1 MTSFSATATTY
12 SRSAAP
18 AAPSSFDP
26 MTQTNLSAGGEKLAS
41 RRHHRL
47 SSVLS
52 GQRPGSDRQGRQRDY
67 GAARI
72 RGAAC
77 ARDREPG
84 LGILGVQI
92 KREFTA
98 IEFEH
103 RARV

>member
-1 MTSFSATATTY
+1 MTSFSATATTN

-18 AAPSSFDP
+18 AAASSFDA
-26 MTQTNLSAGGEKLAS
+26 MTMPNLYAAGGKLAS
-41 RRHHRL
+41 RRHPRH

-77 ARDREPG
+77 ARDRQPG